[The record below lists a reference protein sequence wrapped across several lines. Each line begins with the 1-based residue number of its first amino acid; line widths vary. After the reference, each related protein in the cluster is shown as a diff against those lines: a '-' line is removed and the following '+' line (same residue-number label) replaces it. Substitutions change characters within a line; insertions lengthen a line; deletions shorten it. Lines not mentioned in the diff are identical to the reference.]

1 MSQNAAPNA
10 EFKKGGKSLFAGMIG
25 VATGASPL
33 PFNALPIVLGPI
45 HVAMGWSFFEILMGI
60 TIYGVVGALLA
71 PVAGALADKVGTR
84 PVAMGALFTFS
95 LAFGLMY
102 FVPDNLAAFYGVWA
116 LIGVLGIGSTP
127 VTWSRTINLWF
138 NRHRGLALG
147 ILLLGTSLAGLVVP
161 QIANA
166 VMETTSDWRSVF
178 LVLAALP
185 MFVGLPIAFFMFRD
199 PSPEERPAQA
209 SAQTGELA
217 GLTLAQTLRNYRFWV
232 LFISIMLIAL
242 AYGGAHLNMVQI
254 VQFHGFTPGG
264 AATVMSVVAAGIFSG
279 RIIVGLLF
287 DRFWAPAVAVPVL
300 LLPVA
305 ACYLL
310 MGSSTSEGLIFVSGY
325 LLGFAAGAESDM
337 IAYLASRYFGM
348 KAYGK
353 IYGLLYMP
361 FGVFSSVSAPLYGY
375 TRDVTGNYD
384 LILGWAMGLFAVG
397 GLILLVLGRYPNWE
411 STSSS
416 DGERPAEPQS
426 AEGLSEGAAT

>member
-1 MSQNAAPNA
+1 MSSS
-10 EFKKGGKSLFAGMIG
+10 EFRKGGKSLFSGMIG

-45 HVAMGWSFFEILMGI
+45 HATMGWSFFQILMGI

-71 PVAGALADKVGTR
+71 PVVGALADRVGTR

-102 FVPDNLAAFYGVWA
+102 FVPDNLWAFYAVWA

-138 NRHRGLALG
+138 NKHRGLALG
-147 ILLLGTSLAGLVVP
+147 ILLLGTSLAGLIVP

-166 VMETTSDWRSVF
+166 VMETTNDWRTVF

-199 PSPEERPAQA
+199 PAPEERPVSLSEGA
-209 SAQTGELA
+209 SDLV
-217 GLTLAQTLRNYRFWV
+217 GLTLQETLRNYRFWI
-232 LFISIMLIAL
+232 LFISIVLIAL

-254 VQFHGFTPGG
+254 VQFHGFTP
-264 AATVMSVVAAGIFSG
+264 AAAAGVMSVVAAGIFSG

-305 ACYLL
+305 ACYFL
-310 MGSSTSEGLIFVSGY
+310 MGTSTSQSVIFIAGY

-375 TRDVTGNYD
+375 TRDATGNYD

-397 GLILLVLGRYPNWE
+397 GLILLTLGRYPQWGKAGQE
-411 STSSS
+411 TST
-416 DGERPAEPQS
+416 
-426 AEGLSEGAAT
+426 

>member
-1 MSQNAAPNA
+1 MNAS
-10 EFKKGGKSLFAGMIG
+10 EFRKGGKSLFAGMMG

-45 HVAMGWSFFEILMGI
+45 HAAMGWSFFEILMGI

-71 PVAGALADKVGTR
+71 PVVGALADKIGTR
-84 PVAMGALFTFS
+84 PVAMGALLTFS
-95 LAFGLMY
+95 FAFGLMY
-102 FVPDNLAAFYGVWA
+102 FVPDSLWAFYAVWA

-138 NRHRGLALG
+138 NKHRGLALG
-147 ILLLGTSLAGLVVP
+147 ILLLGTSIAGLIVP

-166 VMETTSDWRSVF
+166 VMESTNDWRSVF

-199 PSPEERPAQA
+199 PRPDERPTSIAED
-209 SAQTGELA
+209 TGSLT
-217 GLTLAQTLRNYRFWV
+217 GLTLPETLRNYRFWV
-232 LFISIMLIAL
+232 LFFSIVLIAL

-254 VQFHGFTPGG
+254 VQFHGFTP
-264 AATVMSVVAAGIFSG
+264 AAAAGVMSVVAAGIFSG

-300 LLPVA
+300 LLPVV
-305 ACYLL
+305 ACYFL
-310 MGSSTSEGLIFVSGY
+310 MGTGTSEGMIFFAGY

-361 FGVFSSVSAPLYGY
+361 FGVFSSISAPLYGY

-384 LILGWAMGLFAVG
+384 LILSWAMGLFAIG
-397 GLILLVLGRYPNWE
+397 GLILLVLGRYPVWDRRNGADGPTGE
-411 STSSS
+411 S
-416 DGERPAEPQS
+416 G
-426 AEGLSEGAAT
+426 